1 MFSHLFSCHSFLCLR
16 FSLWDHFPWSWSRC
30 FESFF
35 CKDLLLG
42 TLGLYFKGCYFTLS
56 LKTVLLCF
64 FSSDWWHRSKFRLPF
79 RVLKLLLWVYL
90 SFLSESPPFSLAAYR
105 VSSLFRY
112 FIVHSGMPRWFCFYL
127 FCSVSFLHLLLFSP
141 PGTPLVLFL
150 SSITSV
156 SFPRFSCFQ
165 SYMLFSTTINKLCN
179 LSIEFSISTIIVF
192 TFKKFYYK
200 PKLHWEPPH
209 TGQNG
214 HHPKS
219 SKQ

>member
-1 MFSHLFSCHSFLCLR
+1 MFSHLSSCHSFLCLR

-30 FESFF
+30 FEGFFLKICSWEHWAFISRVAISLLVLKQFF
-35 CKDLLLG
+35 CVFFPAIDDIAPSSGFLFACWG
-42 TLGLYFKGCYFTLS
+42 FCSGFTCHSS
-56 LKTVLLCF
+56 L
-64 FSSDWWHRSKFRLPF
+64 RARL
-79 RVLKLLLWVYL
+79 
-90 SFLSESPPFSLAAYR
+90 FSLVAYW

-141 PGTPLVLFL
+141 PGTPLILFL
-150 SSITSV
+150 SSTTSV

-165 SYMLFSTTINKLCN
+165 SYMLFSTTINTLCN
-179 LSIEFSISTIIVF
+179 LSIEFSISTIIGF
-192 TFKKFYYK
+192 TFKKFCYK
-200 PKLHWEPPH
+200 AKLHWEPPH